1 MAPKTATRIAVTHC
15 LLALPAALGC
25 GGGPDLQHLAQE
37 AVLGTG
43 AQAEMARA
51 ALRAAGPA
59 GLEALCEAHRGLLE
73 RAETHRDP
81 ERLADDAEW
90 RSLGAALDAVGRARD
105 NHAAR
110 LYWHTDL
117 EAAKAAAR
125 AGGKPIL
132 SLRLL
137 GNLDDEF
144 SCANSRFFRTV
155 LYANADVSRLLR
167 DEFVLH
173 WQSVRPVPRVTIDFG
188 DGRVLE
194 RTITGNS
201 IHYVLD
207 AEGRPLDGLPGL
219 YSPAEFVAQL
229 RALRALATQSAG
241 PPGALRIVRLG
252 EVDPV
257 RAYHAEALNR
267 LRRRWAGQL
276 MTSGAPVELALSGLA
291 RGFPR
296 AEIAAERAF
305 SKMRAE
311 LPILGATRLDDWPL
325 EHATEQ
331 IGWERLAARLL
342 PDVQLDAGSLRLMRT
357 KVAAASGCRTDAMA
371 GGGLDAIVES
381 FRRSIALDTV
391 RNELLFHREIHKWF
405 LHGVGGD
412 DLDLLNARVYA
423 ELFLT
428 PDDDPWLGLLPAD
441 VYAALPGGGVRTG
454 PRP

>member
-1 MAPKTATRIAVTHC
+1 
-15 LLALPAALGC
+15 
-25 GGGPDLQHLAQE
+25 
-37 AVLGTG
+37 
-43 AQAEMARA
+43 
-51 ALRAAGPA
+51 
-59 GLEALCEAHRGLLE
+59 
-73 RAETHRDP
+73 
-81 ERLADDAEW
+81 
-90 RSLGAALDAVGRARD
+90 
-105 NHAAR
+105 
-110 LYWHTDL
+110 
-117 EAAKAAAR
+117 
-125 AGGKPIL
+125 
-132 SLRLL
+132 
-137 GNLDDEF
+137 
-144 SCANSRFFRTV
+144 
-155 LYANADVSRLLR
+155 
-167 DEFVLH
+167 
-173 WQSVRPVPRVTIDFG
+173 
-188 DGRVLE
+188 
-194 RTITGNS
+194 
-201 IHYVLD
+201 
-207 AEGRPLDGLPGL
+207 
-219 YSPAEFVAQL
+219 
-229 RALRALATQSAG
+229 
-241 PPGALRIVRLG
+241 
-252 EVDPV
+252 
-257 RAYHAEALNR
+257 
-267 LRRRWAGQL
+267 